1 MFSPRFITPLLA
13 TALLLTGC
21 LESTITQNCEQI
33 ATQQC
38 QQCTMCATSDPGLD
52 AGNLCGF
59 SADIGETQCV
69 EELTARCENQAS
81 ARQQLDTDLEL
92 CLDALGALDCSH
104 LYEAAAQN
112 RSRTVNQCELL
123 L

>member
-1 MFSPRFITPLLA
+1 MFSLRFISPLLA
-13 TALLLTGC
+13 TALLMTGC

-38 QQCTMCATSDPGLD
+38 QQCTACVKDDAGLD

-59 SADIGETQCV
+59 SSDIGEASCI

-81 ARQQLDTDLEL
+81 ARQQLDSDLEV
-92 CLDALGALDCSH
+92 CLDALDALDCSH